1 MMYSARIDIPVPPNR
16 VFAVLTDPSLA
27 KLWAPEVLE
36 ARLEGELGVG
46 AVGHIL
52 VKEFGRKFMVKSL
65 VTRYEKD
72 TAIAYQMITPMWSGN
87 IEYSLKSQPQ
97 GTTLEFLFKP
107 DKPRGWRR
115 IPLLLVALATRPMV
129 QRIHRKRLEALRS
142 VVETHM

>member
-1 MMYSARIDIPVPPNR
+1 MMYSARIDIPAPPNR
-16 VFAVLTDPSLA
+16 VFAVLTDPCLA
-27 KLWAPEVLE
+27 KLWAPEVIE
-36 ARLEGELGVG
+36 AQLEGELGVG
-46 AVGHIL
+46 AVGHVL

-72 TAIAYQMITPMWSGN
+72 TAIAYEMTTPMWSGN

-97 GTTLEFLFKP
+97 GTTLDFLFKP

-115 IPLLLVALATRPMV
+115 IPSLLVALATRPMV

-142 VVETHM
+142 VVETHV